1 MSKQLFFFLI
11 WGIVALPGV
20 IAIWLG
26 TEMAI
31 FEKFFSSFL
40 FGFIIFFGLG
50 SIWLAWQKGCQRIKR
65 MWRERLHYRVYVLAN
80 IRNPFNPLKK
90 SADSG
95 RSRRY

>member
-20 IAIWLG
+20 ISIWLG

-65 MWRERLHYRVYVLAN
+65 IVLAN